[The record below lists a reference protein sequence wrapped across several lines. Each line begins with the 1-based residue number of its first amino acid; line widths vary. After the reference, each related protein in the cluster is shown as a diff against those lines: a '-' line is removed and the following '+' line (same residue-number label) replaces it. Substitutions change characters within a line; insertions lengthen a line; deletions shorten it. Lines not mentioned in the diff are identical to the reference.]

1 MATSQFLNVGT
12 AVGLA
17 TNCSIVGILNA
28 VDTSAVIE
36 LPIRWAGNFQMLYC
50 YASVAPTMATATLYL
65 MKNQVTTTLSVSYTT
80 GQSGIKENTATTI
93 AVVNTDEVNYN
104 GATADP
110 SFRMNLLGVRFSP
123 TSPSNMIL
131 TLVAARSSAGVGV
144 TVGSTIYCCA
154 NGELL
159 GTTSEA
165 ETKFS
170 AGKAMTA
177 AKLYTYV
184 SANAAMATLTCRT
197 RVNGVNGNQ
206 TTSYTTGQTGAK
218 EDTTN
223 TDDISIGDDFNY
235 SVACAGMAGSITI
248 KTLCVHLYKLS
259 VTAATQFYPLM
270 ASSSDGVGVAFNTTT
285 YAGCAGDLIF
295 TTTEADTE
303 LRPRFTI
310 VIANIGAYV
319 SANTIATSAST
330 ILLRNFVSGA
340 KVDSAVS
347 VSYNAGQ
354 TGLKT
359 DSTLS
364 ASVASASGRMN
375 YKVTT
380 PNTSGTLTITWIG
393 LFSKQEALAK
403 NIFVYQAIKRAA
415 SY

>member
-1 MATSQFLNVGT
+1 MATSQFLNVGS
-12 AVGLA
+12 ALGLA
-17 TNCSIVGILNA
+17 TNISVVGILNA
-28 VDTSAVIE
+28 VDAAAGVE
-36 LPIRWAGNFQMLYC
+36 LPIRWAGQFQMLYC
-50 YASVAPTMATATLYL
+50 YSSAAPTMATATVAL
-65 MKNQVTTTLSVSYTT
+65 MKNQANTTLTVSYTT
-80 GQSGIKENTATTI
+80 GQSGIKENTTTTI
-93 AVVNTDEVNYN
+93 TNANTDEVNYN
-104 GATADP
+104 GSSADP
-110 SFRMNLLGVRFSP
+110 SWRMNVVGVRFNP

-144 TVGSTIYCCA
+144 TVGTTIYCCA

-170 AGKAMTA
+170 AGKAMTS

-197 RVNGVNGNQ
+197 RVNGANGNQ

-223 TDDISIGDDFNY
+223 TDDIALGDDFNY

-248 KTLCVHLYKLS
+248 KSLCVHLYKLS

-270 ASSSDGVGVAFNTTT
+270 ASSSDGVGVDFNTTT
-285 YAGCAGDLIF
+285 YCGCAGDLIF
-295 TTTEADTE
+295 TTTEANTR

-319 SANTIATSAST
+319 KTNTIATSAST
-330 ILLRNFVSGA
+330 ILFRDNG
-340 KVDSAVS
+340 VDSAVS

-354 TGLKT
+354 TGLKS
-359 DSTLS
+359 DSTLTATITS
-364 ASVASASGRMN
+364 AADKMN

-393 LFSKQEALAK
+393 LFSKQEGLAK
-403 NIFVYQAIKRAA
+403 NIFVYQAVKRA
-415 SY
+415 SFY